1 MAGRKSRDKGY
12 RQTEEEFQ
20 CAVIDYAHFNGW
32 KVAHFRKAMR
42 KDGSYVTPVQADGKG
57 FPDLLMVRQGR
68 IVVAELKSMGRK
80 PTLEQRAWLEAFT
93 DTEKEMTELITPV
106 VQARSFLPSKII
118 SLGLTI
124 PSCSNL

>member
-93 DTEKEMTELITPV
+93 DTEKVEAYWWRPDDEDWIEIERVLRAFTNT
-106 VQARSFLPSKII
+106 I
-118 SLGLTI
+118 S
-124 PSCSNL
+124 S